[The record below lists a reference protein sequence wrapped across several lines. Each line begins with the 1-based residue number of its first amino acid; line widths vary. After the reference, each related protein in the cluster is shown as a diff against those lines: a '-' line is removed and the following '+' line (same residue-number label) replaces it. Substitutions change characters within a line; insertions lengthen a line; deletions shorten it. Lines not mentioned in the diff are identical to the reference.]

1 MTENIID
8 TKEYEDI
15 IENVRKNKLD
25 KKNATDNVFIYEDCK
40 LSIFKARES
49 QPVFT
54 IFDEFGKYLTSILSK
69 SVQIHIIYN
78 MFSSKISKE
87 LDKNNISNND
97 YILYTKGS
105 LVFRNKLMK
114 FINSDLIKNDI
125 IKKIIKNIICVNK
138 NNCVNPI
145 LNESDFDVN
154 CIIFNNQTRNIIK
167 NIVAKVLIDIKN
179 EIDDNIEFNKW
190 LNETNNIIHSY
201 VSKTLESSNKKT
213 TQSGGLKK
221 SKKNKNKNTNKIAV
235 KNKLSRKKKA
245 VEIDSDNYFSIY
257 DDQEETQNEL
267 VNIFKN
273 KNIKFVKNEE
283 NNQSR
288 KSFYINTIQ
297 SEGYSVLTEINN
309 FNKLD
314 KYFDNKDLKDSQVFI
329 SMHENINI
337 LLEKNNFKRNIHFD
351 LYRIKINFNFMM
363 KKSNNNVFKKNITGE
378 VIDVSFPYRNNAYFG
393 QEPVDYESKLMVS
406 DTYKGLN
413 EYNVWGILNDLVETI
428 EIESINIS
436 KPNKFEKRINR
447 FILLRFLEYWFRI
460 PFRINKDLSEKTF
473 QIYNS
478 NIKKDGY
485 NFNTFFNKT
494 IYRDYEFAR
503 IKNCLEKNQ
512 NINIFYLYRKFLRN
526 EPYQTLFKLTR
537 EELDNALGLKEED
550 LKSVSNLIKKH
561 KKLYSIFFDI
571 VKN

>member
-1 MTENIID
+1 MKENIID
-8 TKEYEDI
+8 TKEYQNIITDI
-15 IENVRKNKLD
+15 RKNKLD
-25 KKNATDNVFIYEDCK
+25 KNIATDNVFMYEDCK

-54 IFDEFGKYLTSILSK
+54 IFDEFAKYITSILSK
-69 SVQIHIIYN
+69 SIQIHLIYN
-78 MFSSKISKE
+78 IFSNKIIKE
-87 LDKNNISNND
+87 LEKNNISQYD

-114 FINSDLIKNDI
+114 FINSDLIKNEN
-125 IKKIIKNIICVNK
+125 IKNIMKNIICIDK
-138 NNCVNPI
+138 NNCINPI

-154 CIIFNNQTRNIIK
+154 CIIFNNESRSLIK

-179 EIDDNIEFNKW
+179 EIDNNNDFNKW
-190 LNETNNIIHSY
+190 LINTNRIIYSY
-201 VSKTLESSNKKT
+201 VLKTLESNKKN
-213 TQSGGLKK
+213 SKY
-221 SKKNKNKNTNKIAV
+221 SKKNKKSQKENKKSQ
-235 KNKLSRKKKA
+235 KENKLTKKKNNLD
-245 VEIDSDNYFSIY
+245 VENNNYFSFY
-257 DDQEETQNEL
+257 EDQTENQLSLN
-267 VNIFKN
+267 NIFKN
-273 KNIKFVKNEE
+273 KNIKFVKNQQI
-283 NNQSR
+283 NQTR
-288 KSFYINTIQ
+288 KSFYINTFK

-314 KYFDNKDLKDSQVFI
+314 KYFDDKNLKESQVFV
-329 SMHENINI
+329 SMNENINI

-351 LYRIKINFNFMM
+351 LYRLKINFNFSM
-363 KKSNNNVFKKNITGE
+363 KKNNNTFNKNIAGE

-393 QEPVDYESKLMVS
+393 QEPIDYESKLMIS
-406 DTYKGLN
+406 DKYNGLN

-478 NIKKDGY
+478 NINKDGH
-485 NFNTFFNKT
+485 NFNTYFNKT

-503 IKNCLEKNQ
+503 IKNCLQNNQ
-512 NINIFYLYRKFLRN
+512 NINIYFLYRRFLRN

-537 EELDNALGLKEED
+537 EELDEALGIKQED
-550 LKSVSNLIKKH
+550 LKSISNLIKKH

>member
-8 TKEYEDI
+8 TSQYQNI
-15 IENVRKNKLD
+15 IENIRNNKLD
-25 KKNATDNVFIYEDCK
+25 KNITNENVFMYEDCK
-40 LSIFKARES
+40 LTIFKSREA

-54 IFDEFGKYLTSILSK
+54 IFDDFGKYITSILSK
-69 SVQIHIIYN
+69 SLQIHIIYN
-78 MFSSKISKE
+78 MFSNKITKE
-87 LDKNNISNND
+87 LEKNNISSND

-105 LVFRNKLMK
+105 LFFRNKLLK
-114 FINSDLIKNDI
+114 FIDSGLIKNKI
-125 IKKIIKNIICVNK
+125 IKKIIKNIICIDK
-138 NNCVNPI
+138 NNCINPL

-154 CIIFNNQTRNIIK
+154 CIIFNNDTRNQIK

-179 EIDDNIEFNKW
+179 EIDNNNDFNIW
-190 LNETNNIIHSY
+190 LQNTNHIIHTN
-201 VSKTLESSNKKT
+201 VLKKLASNRKNVI
-213 TQSGGLKK
+213 QSGGIKK
-221 SKKNKNKNTNKIAV
+221 SKKNKNENKN
-235 KNKLSRKKKA
+235 KNEKHKLSRKKKIDD
-245 VEIDSDNYFSIY
+245 IDSDNYFSVY
-257 DDQEETQNEL
+257 DDQEENQNEL
-267 VNIFKN
+267 INIFKN
-273 KNIKFVKNEE
+273 KNIKFIKNE
-283 NNQSR
+283 NMDQSR
-288 KSFYINTIQ
+288 KSFYINTFKQ
-297 SEGYSVLTEINN
+297 EGYSVLTEINN

-314 KYFDNKDLKDSQVFI
+314 KYFDNKDLKESQVFV
-329 SMHENINI
+329 SMNENVNI

-351 LYRIKINFNFMM
+351 LYRIKINFNFMIE
-363 KKSNNNVFKKNITGE
+363 KSNNNVFKKNITGE

-393 QEPVDYESKLMVS
+393 QEPIDYESKLMVS
-406 DTYKGLN
+406 NTYKGLN

-478 NIKKDGY
+478 NIKKDGH
-485 NFNTFFNKT
+485 NFNTYFNKT

-503 IKNCLEKNQ
+503 IKNCLEHNQ
-512 NINIFYLYRKFLRN
+512 NINIYYLYRKFLRN

-537 EELDNALGLKEED
+537 EELDNAIGFKQED
-550 LKSVSNLIKKH
+550 FKSLSTLIKKH

>member
-54 IFDEFGKYLTSILSK
+54 IFDDFGKYITSILSK
-69 SVQIHIIYN
+69 SMQIHIIYN
-78 MFSSKISKE
+78 MFSIKITKE
-87 LDKNNISNND
+87 LEKNNISNND
-97 YILYTKGS
+97 YILYAKGS
-105 LVFRNKLMK
+105 LVFRNKLIK
-114 FINSDLIKNDI
+114 FVNSDLIKNDS
-125 IKKIIKNIICVNK
+125 IKKIMKNIICMNK

-154 CIIFNNQTRNIIK
+154 CIIFNNETRNIIK

-190 LNETNNIIHSY
+190 LNDTNNIIHSY
-201 VSKTLESSNKKT
+201 VSKTLESNQKKT
-213 TQSGGLKK
+213 LQSGGLKK
-221 SKKNKNKNTNKIAV
+221 SKKNKIAV
-235 KNKLSRKKKA
+235 KNKLSKKK
-245 VEIDSDNYFSIY
+245 VDEDSDNYFSIY

-273 KNIKFVKNEE
+273 KNITFVKNEE

-314 KYFDNKDLKDSQVFI
+314 KYFDNKELKESQVFV
-329 SMHENINI
+329 SMNENINV

-393 QEPVDYESKLMVS
+393 QEPIDYESKLMVS

-473 QIYNS
+473 QIYNT

-512 NINIFYLYRKFLRN
+512 NINIYYLYRKFLRN

-537 EELDNALGLKEED
+537 EELDEALGIKQED
-550 LKSVSNLIKKH
+550 LKSISNLIKKH

>member
-8 TKEYEDI
+8 TSQYQNI
-15 IENVRKNKLD
+15 IENIRNNKLD
-25 KKNATDNVFIYEDCK
+25 KNITNENVFMYEDCK
-40 LSIFKARES
+40 LTIFKSREA

-54 IFDEFGKYLTSILSK
+54 IFDDFGKYITSILSK
-69 SVQIHIIYN
+69 SLQIHIIYN
-78 MFSSKISKE
+78 MFSNKITKE
-87 LDKNNISNND
+87 LEKNNISSND

-105 LVFRNKLMK
+105 LVFRNKLLK
-114 FINSDLIKNDI
+114 FIDSGLIKNKI
-125 IKKIIKNIICVNK
+125 IKKIIKNIICIDK
-138 NNCVNPI
+138 NNCINPL

-154 CIIFNNQTRNIIK
+154 CIIFNNDTRNQIK

-179 EIDDNIEFNKW
+179 EIDNNNDFNIW
-190 LNETNNIIHSY
+190 LQNTNHIIHTN
-201 VSKTLESSNKKT
+201 VLKKLASNRKNVI
-213 TQSGGLKK
+213 QSGGIKK
-221 SKKNKNKNTNKIAV
+221 SKKNKNENKN
-235 KNKLSRKKKA
+235 KNEKHKLSRKKKIDD
-245 VEIDSDNYFSIY
+245 IDSDNYFSVY
-257 DDQEETQNEL
+257 DDQEENQNEL
-267 VNIFKN
+267 INIFKN
-273 KNIKFVKNEE
+273 KNIKFIKNE
-283 NNQSR
+283 NMDQSR
-288 KSFYINTIQ
+288 KSFYINTFKQ
-297 SEGYSVLTEINN
+297 EGYSVLTEINN

-314 KYFDNKDLKDSQVFI
+314 KYFDNKDLKESQVFV
-329 SMHENINI
+329 SMNENVNI

-351 LYRIKINFNFMM
+351 LYRIKINFNFMIE
-363 KKSNNNVFKKNITGE
+363 KSNNNVFKKNITGE

-393 QEPVDYESKLMVS
+393 QEPIDYESKLMVS
-406 DTYKGLN
+406 NTYKGLN

-478 NIKKDGY
+478 NIKKDGH
-485 NFNTFFNKT
+485 NFNTYFNKT

-503 IKNCLEKNQ
+503 IKNCLEHNQ
-512 NINIFYLYRKFLRN
+512 NINIYYLYRKFLRN

-537 EELDNALGLKEED
+537 EELDNAIGFKQED
-550 LKSVSNLIKKH
+550 FKSLSTLIKKH